1 MKNEIVLYQPNDLD
15 TKLEVR
21 VEDETIWLTQTQII
35 LLFNSSKAN
44 ISEHIRHI
52 FQSGE
57 LKKDS
62 TVREFRTVR
71 KEGNNVEYP

>member
-44 ISEHIRHI
+44 IREHIRHI